1 MLQQK
6 EHQSTAIAMEVTDPF
21 ILLNRFLSMLVAI
34 QASRHDEPEAS
45 GREGPLAKRIREFFG
60 KLK

>member
-1 MLQQK
+1 
-6 EHQSTAIAMEVTDPF
+6 MEVTDPF